1 MNLSL
6 KQFKALLTAGALMA
20 LAIACRGPDQNETML
35 RTAGFKMLPATNSLQ
50 SAQLNNL
57 PEGKI
62 IKVHR
67 SGTVYYTYPDAP
79 NQVLYVG
86 GQEQYQKYL
95 RLRLGEE
102 MADEQLNYA
111 QDPDSWWIWGPWW
124 PPYESSKPL
133 SVNYRP

>member
-1 MNLSL
+1 M
-6 KQFKALLTAGALMA
+6 KKIKALLTGGVLVA
-20 LAIACRGPDQNETML
+20 LAIACRSTDNTATML
-35 RTAGFKMLPATNSLQ
+35 KASGFSMLPATNSLQ

-86 GQEQYQKYL
+86 QQEQYQKYL

-124 PPYESSKPL
+124 PPSQGSKPL